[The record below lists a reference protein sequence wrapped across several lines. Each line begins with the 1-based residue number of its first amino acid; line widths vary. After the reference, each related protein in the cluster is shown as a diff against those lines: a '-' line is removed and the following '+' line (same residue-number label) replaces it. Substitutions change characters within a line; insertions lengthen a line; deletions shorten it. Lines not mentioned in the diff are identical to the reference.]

1 MHTAQWEVEVER
13 GTWNAKLQKTL
24 SSKARQIR
32 NTDFVSSFIPLF
44 LPDKPPSK
52 SAPKKFATKM
62 PKLAKKKA
70 QISRSLCRKGHR
82 LEKSIPPPVVAMV
95 TNISSGQTQTKSSA
109 PAHLSI
115 VHPIS
120 FHFIENTIC
129 SKENYLLLRCI
140 YFILKSFL
148 LWVVPLMSLFLFHD
162 ISWSE
167 QSVIILWRPT
177 SFASCWPLCRHFCH
191 LFHLPANLFIAVRL
205 N

>member
-1 MHTAQWEVEVER
+1 MHNELVLRISFAFAQSWYLSPSRPLAVVYFFQA
-13 GTWNAKLQKTL
+13 GALFCTKNAKFGPISANLG
-24 SSKARQIR
+24 I
-32 NTDFVSSFIPLF
+32 FVANFF
-44 LPDKPPSK
+44 G
-52 SAPKKFATKM
+52 A
-62 PKLAKKKA
+62 
-70 QISRSLCRKGHR
+70 
-82 LEKSIPPPVVAMV
+82 
-95 TNISSGQTQTKSSA
+95 
-109 PAHLSI
+109 SI

-167 QSVIILWRPT
+167 QSVVILRRPT

-205 N
+205 K